1 MWIQIVGMSDMGL
14 KSIMLIMTAKL
25 RNSINNICKR
35 WNNNIWMEILELKHT
50 TAKIKILV
58 DGFLEQILYRFKKLI
73 K

>member
-58 DGFLEQILYRFKKLI
+58 DGFLEQILYRLKKLI